1 VSTPAPDVADAARRR
16 SEIRVEGRVASL
28 RLSAEGAAPNFE
40 VELQVDKQVVQLVW
54 LGRRAIPGIRP
65 GTRLAV
71 RGRPV
76 RWRRGTALVNPMY
89 ELLP

>member
-1 VSTPAPDVADAARRR
+1 MSTPTPDVAEAARRR
-16 SEIRVEGRVASL
+16 GQIRLEGRVASL

-40 VELQVDKQVVQLVW
+40 VELQVDKQVVQVVW

-65 GTRLAV
+65 GTRLAI